1 MKCKI
6 CGKIVADGRIY
17 KGKAVCVECFNG
29 MSNKP
34 IKKAENE

>member
-6 CGKIVADGRIY
+6 CGKIAADGRIF
-17 KGKAVCVECFNG
+17 KGKAVCGECFNG

-34 IKKAENE
+34 AKKTDSE